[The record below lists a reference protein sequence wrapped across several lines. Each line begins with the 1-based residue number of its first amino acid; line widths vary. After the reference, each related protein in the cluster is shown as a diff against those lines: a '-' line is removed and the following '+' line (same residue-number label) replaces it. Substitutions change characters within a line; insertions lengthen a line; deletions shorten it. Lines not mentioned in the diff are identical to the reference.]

1 MNSASFT
8 RRAARSPVLHRT
20 WYVLQQ
26 VHGVNSYKALGVETL
41 LISADGALSTKWS
54 PSVYMRLKHA
64 SMCWFISRLSM
75 LFLNT
80 IWHTGHAG
88 CSSSAAAAAGGAPR
102 QERPLPRGPASSWT
116 KVACQYTVCC
126 STSCWTIWGGGHR
139 VVVGCQY
146 TVCCSTSCWTIW
158 GGGHRVVVGCHVV
171 VPPAGLYGVVGT
183 GVLWHVSTLCAVV
196 PPAGLYGVVGTGCC
210 GMSVHCVL

>member
-139 VVVGCQY
+139 VVVGC
-146 TVCCSTSCWTIW
+146 
-158 GGGHRVVVGCHVV
+158 HVV